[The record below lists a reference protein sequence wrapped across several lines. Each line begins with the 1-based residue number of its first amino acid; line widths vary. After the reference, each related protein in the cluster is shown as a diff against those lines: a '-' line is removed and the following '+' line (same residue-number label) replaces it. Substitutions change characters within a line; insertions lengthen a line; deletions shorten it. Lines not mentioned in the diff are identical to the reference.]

1 MERDDEMKTLQ
12 RLFLRI
18 EYGWHMVDAYLA
30 ACRENIEEQ
39 IDANARAAKA
49 WESIHLL
56 ENK

>member
-1 MERDDEMKTLQ
+1 MKTLQ